1 MTFWF
6 PTLFILGL
14 LLAFLLLIFNI
25 DILLQL
31 YFVYFVII
39 FLTATIQNKSIK
51 IGYLSVIAVWKQFY
65 GYGRGFLESFIKV
78 GLLKR
83 KPQEA
88 FPRMFFKV

>member
-1 MTFWF
+1 M
-6 PTLFILGL
+6 LGL
-14 LLAFLLLIFNI
+14 LLAFLLLIFSI

-39 FLTATIQNKSIK
+39 FLTSSIQNKSIK
-51 IGYLSVIAVWKQFY
+51 IGYLSVVAVWKQFY
-65 GYGRGFLESFIKV
+65 GYGIGFLESFIKIII
-78 GLLKR
+78 LKK